1 MNISNVSL
9 SSLESKYIMTWFYS
23 HHGHLDFWCKLE
35 GWDKFYVNS
44 LIIQKIFV
52 AKVWT
57 ESLNQTWNFELLPP
71 AIRNNWWMLW
81 IFEYFFNFYYDAN
94 FFQNCQITFPKTE
107 LVSLLWC
114 VSGKDRAVGSE
125 LNNSIYNKFLPI
137 LVTFS
142 SFLWFESSCD
152 SWIRFSVS
160 LFPIYCSSFC
170 ISNECLNFNETLL
183 TVTFVDFLIDS
194 FPF

>member
-1 MNISNVSL
+1 MYFFNYL
-9 SSLESKYIMTWFYS
+9 YGGL
-23 HHGHLDFWCKLE
+23 
-35 GWDKFYVNS
+35 
-44 LIIQKIFV
+44 KIFLFFIMDNSNFFLKWPFIGSRNPQWPGPFMV
-52 AKVWT
+52 FVIFKTDIGWP
-57 ESLNQTWNFELLPP
+57 SFQTWNFELLPP

-160 LFPIYCSSFC
+160 LSIPH
-170 ISNECLNFNETLL
+170 LL
-183 TVTFVDFLIDS
+183 F
-194 FPF
+194 

>member
-1 MNISNVSL
+1 M
-9 SSLESKYIMTWFYS
+9 KFK
-23 HHGHLDFWCKLE
+23 HLRNTVLYTTIK
-35 GWDKFYVNS
+35 NS
-44 LIIQKIFV
+44 LHKVHYFDCPLHQYVQSIFLNSI
-52 AKVWT
+52 A
-57 ESLNQTWNFELLPP
+57 NQTWNFELLPL
-71 AIRNNWWMLW
+71 AIRNDWWMLW
-81 IFEYFFNFYYDAN
+81 IFEFFFNFYYDAN

-114 VSGKDRAVGSE
+114 VLGKDRAVGSE

-160 LFPIYCSSFC
+160 LSIPH
-170 ISNECLNFNETLL
+170 LL
-183 TVTFVDFLIDS
+183 F
-194 FPF
+194 